1 MQVMRSAFATL
12 MMVFALVLPAQA
24 ERPRPLGWAMD
35 AMRAGNWDNAA
46 LIAQRDGPVAADVIE
61 WHRLRAG
68 GGTYTEVMNFL
79 ARRPDWPGEAYLRKR
94 SLNFSR
100 RSHHRRPGACW
111 PMPVH

>member
-1 MQVMRSAFATL
+1 MRSAFATL

-68 GGTYTEVMNFL
+68 GGTYDGL
-79 ARRPDWPGEAYLRKR
+79 IGQARRTCANVPKMR
-94 SLNFSR
+94 
-100 RSHHRRPGACW
+100 
-111 PMPVH
+111 